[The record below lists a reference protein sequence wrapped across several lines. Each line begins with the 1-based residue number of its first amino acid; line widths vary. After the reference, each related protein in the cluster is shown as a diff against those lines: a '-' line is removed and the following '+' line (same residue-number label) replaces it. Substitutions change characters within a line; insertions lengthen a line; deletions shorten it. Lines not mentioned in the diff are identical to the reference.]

1 MSTITLTN
9 YDSCEIEDLQQQE
22 KMQRRQGAAMPAH
35 RCGSAI
41 RGAHRAPASRR
52 TNRHNSVRSSGMQC
66 RRRKRSKW

>member
-9 YDSCEIEDLQQQE
+9 YDSYEVEDLQSSE
-22 KMQRRQGAAMPAH
+22 KIRRRHGQVMPVH

-52 TNRHNSVRSSGMQC
+52 SSRQKIARGRGMQC